1 LEGIE
6 GVVSLRDN
14 KIPKGMVSLERI
26 FDLDLP
32 QDKCK
37 ETTLQGQGIIPLNL
51 GMPEHPQEVYLGSSC
66 TLGE

>member
-1 LEGIE
+1 
-6 GVVSLRDN
+6 
-14 KIPKGMVSLERI
+14 MVSLERI

-66 TLGE
+66 TLGEWENLRKLLSRYKDVIA